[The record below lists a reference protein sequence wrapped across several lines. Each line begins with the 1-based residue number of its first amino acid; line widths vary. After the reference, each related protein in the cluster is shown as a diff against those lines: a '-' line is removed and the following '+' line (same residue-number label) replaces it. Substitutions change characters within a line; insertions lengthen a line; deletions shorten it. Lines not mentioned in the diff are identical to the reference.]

1 MPKSVFWKYDSQQ
14 MIQEDRQLNSMND
27 KIFKIWIIHRLQGR
41 CLKDYFCHRFLN
53 NISCQVC
60 ASLKKKKL
68 GLSLV
73 TISLF
78 FSDCRHFCCKRY
90 YLFIMECIFLHLRA
104 INLITVHKTGY
115 IF

>member
-60 ASLKKKKL
+60 ASLKKK
-68 GLSLV
+68 
-73 TISLF
+73 
-78 FSDCRHFCCKRY
+78 
-90 YLFIMECIFLHLRA
+90 
-104 INLITVHKTGY
+104 N
-115 IF
+115 